1 MAGDKGSDGDLG
13 GTPSKDTGGQGS
25 SDLFADLF
33 GPNAHFDTSNL
44 KVGDAAKDSTVIDS
58 LSSYRTAEASPV
70 ESTSSY
76 TALTGRADTVAEG
89 TLPEISFLNEE
100 PQIDEADQINSSGE
114 IASDLAEAGIEADV
128 EQTAL
133 TANDKVEVEAEAN
146 SDFKAREY
154 PQSSRRELAG
164 SLERVGR
171 FSEPARGHLAN
182 LSQRFSNVG

>member
-13 GTPSKDTGGQGS
+13 GTPSKGTGGQGS

-33 GPNAHFDTSNL
+33 GPNTHFDTSNL
-44 KVGDAAKDSTVIDS
+44 KVGDAARDSTVIDS
-58 LSSYRTAEASPV
+58 LSTYRTAEASPV

-89 TLPEISFLNEE
+89 TLPDVSFLQEE
-100 PQIDEADQINSSGE
+100 SQIDDADQINSSGE
-114 IASDLAEAGIEADV
+114 IASDLAQARTEADV

-133 TANDKVEVEAEAN
+133 TANDKVEAEA
-146 SDFKAREY
+146 DFKAREY

-164 SLERVGR
+164 SLESVGR
-171 FSEPARGHLAN
+171 VSEPARGHLAN

>member
-13 GTPSKDTGGQGS
+13 GAPSKDTGGQGS

-100 PQIDEADQINSSGE
+100 PQIDEAGQINSSGE
-114 IASDLAEAGIEADV
+114 IASDLAEAGTEVDV
-128 EQTAL
+128 EQTAF
-133 TANDKVEVEAEAN
+133 TANDKVEAEAK

-171 FSEPARGHLAN
+171 VSEPARGHLAN

>member
-1 MAGDKGSDGDLG
+1 MAGDKASDGDRS

-33 GPNAHFDTSNL
+33 GPNTHFDTSNL
-44 KVGDAAKDSTVIDS
+44 KMGDAAKDSTVIDS
-58 LSSYRTAEASPV
+58 LSSYRTEASPV

-89 TLPEISFLNEE
+89 TLPEVSFLHEE

-114 IASDLAEAGIEADV
+114 IASDLAEAGIKADV

-133 TANDKVEVEAEAN
+133 TANDKAEA
-146 SDFKAREY
+146 DFKVREY

-164 SLERVGR
+164 SLESVGR
-171 FSEPARGHLAN
+171 VSESARSHLAN